1 MVRNEKTKNPFVIE
15 GYVSPDYFCDR
26 EKETALL
33 TRHLTNGCNVTLMA
47 PRRLGK
53 SGLVFNCFNQREVRE
68 AYHCIYVDIYET
80 KNLDEFVYDLNSATV
95 SKNRLLDSKLLL
107 RCHGA
112 LFECSISRDK
122 PFHPLTPQ
130 SDLRQYAV
138 SYP

>member
-53 SGLVFNCFNQREVRE
+53 SGLVFNCFNQHELCGNTIV
-68 AYHCIYVDIYET
+68 YMLIYTRQRILM
-80 KNLDEFVYDLNSATV
+80 NLYMNWARV
-95 SKNRLLDSKLLL
+95 SLPSCAQKMECGHWRHHTARCDS
-107 RCHGA
+107 
-112 LFECSISRDK
+112 
-122 PFHPLTPQ
+122 
-130 SDLRQYAV
+130 
-138 SYP
+138 